1 MGVLPNARKVHIHT
15 GGSNSEMSSSPNT
28 DDESGVSTPAQV
40 PIATGR
46 PPRAQPTG
54 LPALVSRN
62 IGYRLHLKKGR
73 RSKQRYE
80 NERLLVAMYG
90 VDSDDVESGR
100 DLCKQ
105 YRSHFQDILD
115 KQNQEI
121 LDEFLNQEEGKYF
134 TIQETEEEEEEELA
148 REDEQICTEE
158 QVQAEEAFLR
168 ISWKMRQALK
178 KNIPHGMIK
187 HIEENINQNFITDPS
202 SQYVCEMSSYERLLV
217 HALSAFYSL
226 NSYSYDQ
233 DGKRLVKVENPR
245 KTFNPKD
252 PGLAEYLLL
261 RNNKAQS

>member
-15 GGSNSEMSSSPNT
+15 GASNSEMSSSTNT

-46 PPRAQPTG
+46 PPRPQPTG
-54 LPALVSRN
+54 LPALVSKN

-90 VDSDDVESGR
+90 VDSEDIESGK

-105 YRSHFQDILD
+105 YRSHFQDILEQ
-115 KQNQEI
+115 QNQDI

-134 TIQETEEEEEEELA
+134 TIQETEEENDLT
-148 REDEQICTEE
+148 REDEQVCTEE
-158 QVQAEEAFLR
+158 QIQAEDAFLR
-168 ISWKMRQALK
+168 ISWRMRQALK
-178 KNIPHGMIK
+178 RNIPHGIIK
-187 HIEENINQNFITDPS
+187 NIEQNINQNFITNPS
-202 SQYVCEMSSYERLLV
+202 SEYVCEMSSYERLLV

-261 RNNKAQS
+261 RYNQ

>member
-15 GGSNSEMSSSPNT
+15 GDSNSEMSSSPNT